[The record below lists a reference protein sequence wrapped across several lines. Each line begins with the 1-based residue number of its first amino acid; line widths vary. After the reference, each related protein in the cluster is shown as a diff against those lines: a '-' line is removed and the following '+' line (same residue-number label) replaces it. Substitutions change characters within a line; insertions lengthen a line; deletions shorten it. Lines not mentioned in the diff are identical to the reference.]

1 MHSPVEMNRVT
12 GIILNGSIRVHR
24 ELGPGSLESVYE
36 AVLAKRLRSCG
47 SNVER
52 QRVISLTIDGE
63 EFNEVFRLDL
73 FVEDMIVVELKSVED
88 LHPVHFK
95 KTLTYLRLL
104 KLPPGSLINFGDPTL
119 KNGYHRIA
127 NDLREP
133 S

>member
-1 MHSPVEMNRVT
+1 M
-12 GIILNGSIRVHR
+12 
-24 ELGPGSLESVYE
+24 
-36 AVLAKRLRSCG
+36 
-47 SNVER
+47 ER

-63 EFNEVFRLDL
+63 EFNEVFRSDL